1 MKKKLQNEALFVG
14 FLGQCLFNE
23 IPEDQRREL
32 DDYFGLQS
40 GRFVCDCN
48 RYLERTIKALSKE
61 IVSVRGLSMDGI
73 QSFLKLLV
81 SDKLDK
87 NLQSGFRRTLKE
99 KIDDKAQ
106 ELINQAKALG
116 EQAQGIELGVEE
128 LDGLLETEKLHQQ
141 MRQSRE
147 LKELS
152 ENLRREALELSKVSK
167 ELD

>member
-32 DDYFGLQS
+32 DDYFGMQS

-61 IVSVRGLSMDGI
+61 IVSVRGLSMNGV
-73 QSFLKLLV
+73 QSFLKLLT
-81 SDKLDK
+81 SDKLDHT
-87 NLQSGFRRTLKE
+87 LQSGFRKALKE
-99 KIDDKAQ
+99 KLEKKVQ
-106 ELINQAKALG
+106 ELMNQAKALR
-116 EQAQGIELGVEE
+116 EQAQGIELGIEE
-128 LDGLLETEKLHQQ
+128 LDGLLEAEKLHQQ

-147 LKELS
+147 LQELS